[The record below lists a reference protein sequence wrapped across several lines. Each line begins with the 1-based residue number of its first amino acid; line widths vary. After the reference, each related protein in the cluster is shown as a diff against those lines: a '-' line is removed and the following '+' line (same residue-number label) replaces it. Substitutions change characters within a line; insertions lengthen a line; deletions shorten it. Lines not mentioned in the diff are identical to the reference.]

1 MCECYSDQDEGGR
14 EEVGLPFET
23 ALVISKDENRYEL
36 NPRRK

>member
-1 MCECYSDQDEGGR
+1 MSVTYSDQVEGGR

-36 NPRRK
+36 NPLRK